1 MAKISPP
8 AELVVATAFGVTLGQ
23 ESVTTCWEI
32 MMDECHRC
40 HSDLYTCPV
49 CHGDGKVP
57 YTFGECTE
65 CNGTGKLCPKDGKH
79 WND

>member
-1 MAKISPP
+1 MLGR
-8 AELVVATAFGVTLGQ
+8 EGVTTRR
-23 ESVTTCWEI
+23 EF
-32 MMDECHRC
+32 MMATCHRC
-40 HSDLYTCPV
+40 YSDLYTCPV

>member
-1 MAKISPP
+1 MA
-8 AELVVATAFGVTLGQ
+8 
-23 ESVTTCWEI
+23 
-32 MMDECHRC
+32 ECHRC

-49 CHGDGKVP
+49 CHGDGKVL

-65 CNGTGKLCPKDGKH
+65 CNGTGQLCPKDGKH

>member
-1 MAKISPP
+1 MVKRSPP
-8 AELVVATAFGVTLGQ
+8 AELAVVTVFGVTLAKEGL
-23 ESVTTCWEI
+23 TTRREL
-32 MMDECHRC
+32 MMDACHRC
-40 HSDLYTCPV
+40 YSDLYTCPV